1 MGCISTA
8 EIWHCLETLPEKLD
22 DHYEQAWR
30 RATSEGNLHRRK
42 QAYHTLMWITLAE
55 QPLSLQALH
64 EAVAISM
71 GIESG
76 IRGSTA
82 ISTIDVIALCAGIIT
97 VEGCS
102 AGRCDICKQE
112 IPELSRA
119 KVLVVHASA
128 SEYFYTGQS
137 LYFPTRHEM
146 ITKTCAHVSKRV
158 TIEPYWG
165 MVAPSSLITE
175 A

>member
-1 MGCISTA
+1 M
-8 EIWHCLETLPEKLD
+8 
-22 DHYEQAWR
+22 R
-30 RATSEGNLHRRK
+30 
-42 QAYHTLMWITLAE
+42 ITLAE

-82 ISTIDVIALCAGIIT
+82 ISTIDVIALCAGIVT

-102 AGRCDICKQE
+102 AGRRDVCKQE
-112 IPELSRA
+112 IPELSSA

-128 SEYFYTGQS
+128 SEYFYTRQS
-137 LYFPTRHEM
+137 LYFPTRLEM
-146 ITKTCAHVSKRV
+146 ITKTCAYVRKGV
-158 TIEPYWG
+158 AIEPYWG
-165 MVAPSSLITE
+165 MVLPSSPITE
-175 A
+175 AQVLDMGVKS